1 MLKLCISVTNICQY
15 FTKVNFEIVWLLLL
29 ETNYLAKKSSLLLH
43 NFLFAFSQLFTSM
56 LGLILMKQSYHLV
69 TLLSIHFHSFIN
81 NIFSVCHSVLLHTT
95 TLSHSSTLL
104 PIQHLLTLFYTFT
117 PRLWVCLSLF
127 GLRLSVCRL
136 KGVCISV
143 FVNPFRPCVCLC
155 VCARHVIRVIQS
167 HKVTSG
173 LNGYKATFSLKV
185 REGER

>member
-1 MLKLCISVTNICQY
+1 MWPTFANTLPKWILKLFGHYCQLIIWPKNRACFCIIFY
-15 FTKVNFEIVWLLLL
+15 LLLV
-29 ETNYLAKKSSLLLH
+29 NYS
-43 NFLFAFSQLFTSM
+43 SM

-81 NIFSVCHSVLLHTT
+81 NIFSVCHSVLQHTT

-104 PIQHLLTLFYTFT
+104 PIQRLLTLFYTFT

-136 KGVCISV
+136 TGVCISV

-155 VCARHVIRVIQS
+155 VCAWHVIWGIQS